1 MQRDKL
7 DNQIE
12 GQMSIDDL
20 FEPPERLFAVSKI
33 FARARKNMTLAEQK
47 TFVYALSRIRFKEKA
62 KSNIVYLDKK
72 VLAGILG
79 VDADSDHLS
88 ANINR
93 VIKNLPIHS
102 FIEIDNADRKF
113 YDSGTVVTRV
123 TMGERNLVRIKFE
136 DEYLSLF
143 TGLDSDYLTMWS
155 SDIFGMKNIR
165 SVQFYEL
172 LRQET
177 DTRKHINSI
186 ALGVKAI
193 KEMFNIPREGKG
205 SYMREKGGFN
215 RTEFE
220 KKVIDTVC
228 EDLQKTKMIQLVLL
242 PGSGKP
248 YEKIRNGKRIDGY
261 RFYWTYTSHP
271 GVATA
276 AEVAQLQER
285 IDRDPE
291 VLKVAKDIVKGGKK
305 KNKNSFNNFTSREIT
320 DDLIRKLEQ
329 ADMGEG
335 E

>member
-1 MQRDKL
+1 MQKELL

-12 GQMSIDDL
+12 GQMTIDDL

-47 TFVYALSRIRFKEKA
+47 TFVYALSQVKFKEKA
-62 KSNIVYLDKK
+62 KSNVVYLDKK
-72 VLAGILG
+72 VLANVLG
-79 VDADSDHLS
+79 AATDSGHITAS
-88 ANINR
+88 VRRA
-93 VIKNLPIHS
+93 IKDLPKNS
-102 FIEIDNADRKF
+102 FIEIDDDDREL
-113 YDSGTVVTRV
+113 YDSGTIITRV
-123 TMGERNLVRIKFE
+123 TMGKKNVVRIKFE

-177 DTRKHINSI
+177 DTRKRINSI

-193 KEMFNIPREGKG
+193 KEMFDIPKEGKG

-228 EDLQKTKMIQLVLL
+228 DDLQKTKMIQLVLL

-261 RFYWTYTSHP
+261 RFFWTYTSHP
-271 GVATA
+271 GITSA
-276 AEVAQLQER
+276 AEPAHIQEGT
-285 IDRDPE
+285 DQEEP
-291 VLKVAKDIVKGGKK
+291 KTKSVAKGRKR
-305 KNKNSFNNFTSREIT
+305 KNSFNNFKQREYDFEELERQLLQAQERPT
-320 DDLIRKLEQ
+320 DGQ
-329 ADMGEG
+329 
-335 E
+335 